1 MSDITIVDFPRDGL
15 VYIAKWRTDPE
26 VNQFLRPGLRTVE
39 EVQAWYETYFS
50 REEHKL
56 FALYDKDHIIGYGT
70 LEHMNVQNRSCE
82 IGIVIGEKQYWKQG
96 MGSAAVKQ
104 LTDMAF
110 KAYHMHRVFAVIQ
123 EGNIASMNCFA
134 RVGFRHEGRLREAR
148 YVHGHFIDLHYYAVL
163 EEEWAL

>member
-1 MSDITIVDFPRDGL
+1 MSDITIDDFPRDGL

-70 LEHMNVQNRSCE
+70 LAHSRPS
-82 IGIVIGEKQYWKQG
+82 GGPLKHPPSLRDRIVARLI
-96 MGSAAVKQ
+96 
-104 LTDMAF
+104 
-110 KAYHMHRVFAVIQ
+110 HRYPV
-123 EGNIASMNCFA
+123 
-134 RVGFRHEGRLREAR
+134 
-148 YVHGHFIDLHYYAVL
+148 
-163 EEEWAL
+163 

>member
-56 FALYDKDHIIGYGT
+56 FALYDNDTLIGYCT
-70 LEHMNVQNRSCE
+70 LEHIDLQNRSCE
-82 IGIVIGEKQYWKQG
+82 IGIVIGEKQYWKKG
-96 MGSAAVKQ
+96 IGSAAVKT
-104 LTDMAF
+104 LTDIGCLKVAAEAQF
-110 KAYHMHRVFAVIQ
+110 SCPEFGPRAYPTVQYLGTLIGCSA
-123 EGNIASMNCFA
+123 
-134 RVGFRHEGRLREAR
+134 
-148 YVHGHFIDLHYYAVL
+148 
-163 EEEWAL
+163 